1 MRIRKQVFKKNYFY
15 RQGKALSINMS
26 NREIDMLSLVT
37 RLEKIL
43 SALDENGYSIAA
55 IKVEEAINALE
66 RAQEAEEQNG
76 ENS

>member
-1 MRIRKQVFKKNYFY
+1 MRIRKQVFKKHHFY

-66 RAQEAEEQNG
+66 RAQEAEQQNG

>member
-1 MRIRKQVFKKNYFY
+1 
-15 RQGKALSINMS
+15 MS